1 MAPLLQLDDVSK
13 QFAGVVALDGVD
25 LALEPGERHAIIG
38 PNGAG
43 KSTMLKVIS
52 SELQASR
59 GTVTFDGR
67 DITRVGPARIAQL
80 GISRTFQTSGFFAED
95 LVVDNVMLARLAR
108 AEKGRWQAWR
118 RLDRIPGLRGRALET
133 LALVGLEH
141 RADDPA
147 DALSHGEH
155 RQLEIAMA
163 LAQSPAVLLAD
174 EPLAGLAQAERERIS
189 ELLRGLDA
197 GLTMIVVEHDLE
209 FALDIADTTT
219 VLHLGKVL
227 SQGSPE
233 HVRGD
238 PEVERIYTGGRTLD
252 EAKSDVRSGGRP
264 RLTIRGLAAGYGQA
278 QILHGVDLTVGEGEI
293 VALLGRNGMGK
304 STTLNCLMGLVDA
317 TGGVVEV
324 DGDDVTATSPLQR
337 SRAGIGLV
345 PQGRR
350 ILADLTVEEQLEIGA
365 RPGPWTLKRIYEL
378 FPNLADRR
386 GLIATN
392 LSGGE
397 QQMLALGRVLT
408 RNPSITLMDEPSEG
422 LSPLMV
428 TVVRDALLKLSEQ
441 GETVLLAEQNVPMA
455 LSVADRLYVIDR
467 GRIVFEGLPAQLR
480 DDPELLRQTLG
491 V

>member
-1 MAPLLQLDDVSK
+1 MPPLLQLEDVSK
-13 QFAGVVALDGVD
+13 HFAGVVALDGVHLD
-25 LALEPGERHAIIG
+25 LEPGERHAIIG

-52 SELQASR
+52 SELEATR
-59 GTVTFDGR
+59 GTVTFEGR
-67 DITRVGPARIAQL
+67 DITRYGPARIARL

-95 LVVDNVMLARLAR
+95 LVVDNVMLAKLAR
-108 AEKGRWQAWR
+108 VGKGRWQGWR
-118 RLDRIPGLRGRALET
+118 PLRRIEGLREAAMANLE
-133 LALVGLEH
+133 LVGLAH

-147 DALSHGEH
+147 DSLSHGEH

-163 LAQSPAVLLAD
+163 LAQEPAVLLAD

-189 ELLRGLDA
+189 DLLRGLDDR
-197 GLTMIVVEHDLE
+197 LTMIIVEHDLE
-209 FALDIADTTT
+209 FALGIADTTT

-227 SQGSPE
+227 SQGSPGQ
-233 HVRGD
+233 VRED
-238 PEVERIYTGGRTLD
+238 PEVERIYTGGRSLD
-252 EAKSDVRSGGRP
+252 EVKRQVTVATEPQLRVTDLR
-264 RLTIRGLAAGYGQA
+264 AGYGQA
-278 QILHGVDLTVGEGEI
+278 VVLQGVDLEVRRGEVVG
-293 VALLGRNGMGK
+293 LLGRNGMGK
-304 STTLNCLMGLVDA
+304 STTLNSLMGLVQPTA
-317 TGGVVEV
+317 GRIEIGGE
-324 DGDDVTATSPLQR
+324 DLTHAPTLQR
-337 SRAGIGLV
+337 SRSGVGLV

-365 RPGPWTLKRIYEL
+365 RPGTWTLERIYEL

-386 GLIATN
+386 RLIGTH

-397 QQMLALGRVLT
+397 QQMLALGRVLM
-408 RNPSITLMDEPSEG
+408 RNPGLILLDEPSEG

-455 LSVADRLYVIDR
+455 LSVADRIYVIDQ
-467 GRIVFEGLPAQLR
+467 GRIVWEGQPGDLR
-480 DDPELLRQTLG
+480 DDPERLRETLG

>member
-1 MAPLLQLDDVSK
+1 MAPLLQLEDVSK
-13 QFAGVVALDGVD
+13 HFAGVIALDGVD
-25 LALEPGERHAIIG
+25 LSLEPGERHAIIG

-52 SELQASR
+52 SELGASR

-67 DITRVGPARIAQL
+67 DITRFGPAKIAQL

-108 AEKGRWQAWR
+108 RDKGRWQAWR
-118 RLDRIPGLRGRALET
+118 RLDRVPGLRDHALET

-147 DALSHGEH
+147 DSLSHGEH

-163 LAQSPAVLLAD
+163 LSQEPSVLLAD
-174 EPLAGLAQAERERIS
+174 EPLAGLAQTERERIS

-197 GLTMIVVEHDLE
+197 DLTMIVVEHDLE
-209 FALDIADTTT
+209 FALGIADTTT

-233 HVRGD
+233 QVRED
-238 PEVERIYTGGRTLD
+238 PEVERIYTGGRSLD
-252 EAKSDVRSGGRP
+252 EVKREVTESTVVQLRVHD
-264 RLTIRGLAAGYGQA
+264 LHAGYGQA
-278 QILHGVDLTVGEGEI
+278 AVLHGVDLEVGRGE
-293 VALLGRNGMGK
+293 VVGLLGRNGMGK
-304 STTLNCLMGLVDA
+304 STTLNCLMGLVA
-317 TGGVVEV
+317 ASTGSIEV
-324 DGDDVTATSPLQR
+324 GGDDLTASSPLQR
-337 SRAGIGLV
+337 SRSGLGLV

-350 ILADLTVEEQLEIGA
+350 IMTDLTVEEQLKLGA
-365 RPGPWTLKRIYEL
+365 RPGNWNLDRIYEL

-386 GLIATN
+386 KLIGTY

-397 QQMLALGRVLT
+397 QQMLALGRVLM
-408 RNPSITLMDEPSEG
+408 RNPGLILLDEPSEG

-428 TVVRDALLKLSEQ
+428 TVVRDALLKLSEE

-455 LSVADRLYVIDR
+455 LSVSDRIYVIDR
-467 GRIVFEGLPAQLR
+467 GAIVFEGRPFELR
-480 DDPELLRQTLG
+480 DDPELLRKTLG